1 MPAGRYAPS
10 PSGDLHLGNL
20 RTGMLAWLFARWSS
34 RDFLLRFE
42 DLDAER
48 TVQGAE
54 AQQLED
60 LHAVGLTF
68 DPRNGHASIRQSDRL
83 SLYAE
88 ALEQLTASRLTFECF
103 CSRKDIREATRAP
116 HATPGVYPG
125 TCRNLSETERARRRA
140 ERPASLRLR
149 ADRDDD
155 GAAPQV
161 SVQDLLL
168 GEITTGVDDFVLQRN
183 DGAPAYNLAVV
194 VDDHLTGVDQVVR
207 GDDLAASAPSQAY
220 LRGLLYG
227 TVAASE
233 VVYAHVPLVLNSEG
247 QRLAK
252 RDGAVTRSALREQGL
267 TDEALREMLLDSLGL
282 SAGTLAAALE
292 SFDPVSLPREPWVF
306 RPTSLQA
313 G

>member
-20 RTGMLAWLFARWSS
+20 RTGMLAWLFARWSG

-48 TVQGAE
+48 TVPGAE
-54 AQQLED
+54 DQQLED

-68 DPRNGHASIRQSDRL
+68 DSRNGHGSIRQSERLDR
-83 SLYAE
+83 YAE
-88 ALEQLTASRLTFECF
+88 AIEQLTEAGLTFECF
-103 CSRKDIREATRAP
+103 CSRKDIREAARAP

-125 TCRNLSETERARRRA
+125 TCRNLTETERARRRA

-227 TVAASE
+227 TEAASE
-233 VVYAHVPLVLNSEG
+233 VVYAHVPLVLNPEG
-247 QRLAK
+247 RRLAK

-267 TDEALREMLLDSLGL
+267 TDQALREMLLDSLDL
-282 SAGTLAAALE
+282 PAGPLAAALE
-292 SFDPVSLPREPWVF
+292 SFDPDRLPREPWVF
-306 RPTSLQA
+306 RSPGL
-313 G
+313 

>member
-1 MPAGRYAPS
+1 MHAGRYAPS

-20 RTGMLAWLFARWSS
+20 RTGMLAWLFARWSG
-34 RDFLLRFE
+34 REFLLRFE

-48 TVQGAE
+48 TVEGAE

-68 DPRNGHASIRQSDRL
+68 DSQHGHASIRQSERL
-83 SLYAE
+83 SLYTQAI
-88 ALEQLTASRLTFECF
+88 EQLTESGLTFECF

-116 HATPGVYPG
+116 HATPGAYPG
-125 TCRNLSETERARRRA
+125 TCRNLSEAERARRRA

-149 ADRDDD
+149 ADRYDD

-161 SVQDLLL
+161 SAQDLLL
-168 GEITTGVDDFVLQRN
+168 GEITAGVDDFVLQRN

-207 GDDLAASAPSQAY
+207 ADDLAASAPSQAY

-227 TVAASE
+227 TEAASE
-233 VVYAHVPLVLNSEG
+233 VVYAHVPLVLNADG
-247 QRLAK
+247 RRLAK

-282 SAGTLAAALE
+282 PAGTLAAALE
-292 SFDPVSLPREPWVF
+292 SFDPASLPREPWVF
-306 RPTSLQA
+306 RPRDL
-313 G
+313 